1 MRKLYQNPLKQSL
14 FTASG
19 NKQSL
24 FKLRA
29 NLLGINSEAVDAL
42 LFLIPDSSLTLQAL
56 DSLDFNE
63 QDRFILNNYNKLVPV
78 FNYTNGYQV
87 LEEISQEASYSHYVD
102 RRLKSFVHKEEIQ
115 KYLAKR
121 YPQRKDSISLLR
133 SRWNTNGETL
143 HTLQY
148 VAELYG
154 ISKAAVNLKEGRYLT
169 TMRSIPYESLEEKL
183 SFINKYVSQY

>member
-1 MRKLYQNPLKQSL
+1 ML
-14 FTASG
+14 TAPEPTL
-19 NKQSL
+19 SL
-24 FKLRA
+24 FKSRVS
-29 NLLGINSEAVDAL
+29 LLGINLEVFNTL
-42 LFLIPDSSLTLQAL
+42 GHLIPSSRISIESLQ
-56 DSLDFNE
+56 SLDFNE

-78 FNYTNGYQV
+78 FNYTNGHQV
-87 LEEISQEASYSHYVD
+87 LEELSQEASYFYYVD
-102 RRLKSFVHKEEIQ
+102 KRLKSFVYKEEVQ

-121 YPQRKDSISLLR
+121 YPQRKDSISLLK

-154 ISKAAVNLKEGRYLT
+154 ISKASVNLKEGQYLR
-169 TMRSIPYESLEEKL
+169 TMRSISYESLEEKL